1 MTKAELS
8 FSTSR
13 KETIVN
19 ILIVVGLLLVGIAAI
34 VGVVLIGFSDQR
46 KETAY
51 SPNLKRE
58 HEIKAFAPVTP
69 VQLTTPPEPK
79 EVVPSKQLAEPTV
92 SRLNHSSTGRPSL
105 TTLEGMQNLPT
116 LNGQFHELANE
127 IRSLHQQAS
136 QLEQRLSVLT
146 EMINHLEGSQNDTFD
161 PDNIDEDEQT
171 HVPSEN
177 TLA

>member
-1 MTKAELS
+1 M
-8 FSTSR
+8 
-13 KETIVN
+13 N

-34 VGVVLIGFSDQR
+34 IGVILISINDQR
-46 KETAY
+46 KEVAQSTT
-51 SPNLKRE
+51 LKQE
-58 HEIKAFAPVTP
+58 HEIRASAPATP
-69 VQLTTPPEPK
+69 AQLTHPTEPR

-92 SRLNHSSTGRPSL
+92 TSPNHSSTGLTSL
-105 TTLEGMQNLPT
+105 TTLEGAQKMPV

-136 QLEQRLSVLT
+136 QFEQQLNILT
-146 EMINHLEGSQNDTFD
+146 EMINHLESSQSENFD
-161 PDNIDEDEQT
+161 LDNIDVEEQT

>member
-1 MTKAELS
+1 M
-8 FSTSR
+8 
-13 KETIVN
+13 N

-34 VGVVLIGFSDQR
+34 VGVVLISFSDQR
-46 KETAY
+46 KETAHN
-51 SPNLKRE
+51 SNLKQE
-58 HEIKAFAPVTP
+58 HEIRASVPVAPP
-69 VQLTTPPEPK
+69 VQRTLPTEPK

-92 SRLNHSSTGRPSL
+92 TRPNHASTGRTSL

-146 EMINHLEGSQNDTFD
+146 EMITHLEGSQSGDFD

>member
-1 MTKAELS
+1 
-8 FSTSR
+8 
-13 KETIVN
+13 VN

-46 KETAY
+46 KETAH
-51 SPNLKRE
+51 STNLKQE
-58 HEIKAFAPVTP
+58 HEIRVSAPVTP
-69 VQLTTPPEPK
+69 AQLTSPTAPK

-92 SRLNHSSTGRPSL
+92 SRPNPSSTGRTSL
-105 TTLEGMQNLPT
+105 TTLEGVQKLPA
-116 LNGQFHELANE
+116 LNGQFRELANE
-127 IRSLHQQAS
+127 IRSLHQQAT
-136 QLEQRLSVLT
+136 QLEQRLSILT
-146 EMINHLEGSQNDTFD
+146 EMINHLESSQSDTFE